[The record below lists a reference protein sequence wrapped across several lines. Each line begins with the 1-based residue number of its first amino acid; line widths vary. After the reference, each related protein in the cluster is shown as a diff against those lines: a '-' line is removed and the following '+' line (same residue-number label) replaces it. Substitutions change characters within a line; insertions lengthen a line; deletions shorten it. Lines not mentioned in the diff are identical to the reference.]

1 MFKTQFISSYCG
13 FLSSGFL
20 NFIHVGGVTPEM
32 WTQPNCVPVPS
43 QSDGEDQ

>member
-1 MFKTQFISSYCG
+1 MFKTQFIYSYYG

-20 NFIHVGGVTPEM
+20 NHTDVGGVTAEM
-32 WTQPNCVPVPS
+32 WTQPNWVPVPS